1 MLRKFGRYLWPP
13 LNRHITLIGYVDNEL
28 IMNTGPLIYIDDD
41 EDDRM
46 LFQEAMEELFPML
59 PLECYENGPSFL
71 KRMTTELSIL
81 PKLIFLDLN
90 MPVVSGADC
99 LTRIRKNTLFL
110 EIPVIMYSTT
120 SNPKDH
126 LRCLDLG
133 ANMFVT
139 KSRSYSAM
147 KKQLTDIITQHL
159 C

>member
-1 MLRKFGRYLWPP
+1 MFG
-13 LNRHITLIGYVDNEL
+13 GYAGNKL

-46 LFQEAMEELFPML
+46 LFQEAIEELFPML
-59 PLECYENGPSFL
+59 PVESFDNGSSFL
-71 KRMTTELSIL
+71 KRLTSDLVIL

-90 MPVVSGADC
+90 MPVVSGAEC
-99 LTRIRKNTLFL
+99 LTRIRKNTLFT

-120 SNPKDH
+120 SNPKDQ

-147 KKQLTDIITQHL
+147 KKQLTEIISKHL
-159 C
+159 F